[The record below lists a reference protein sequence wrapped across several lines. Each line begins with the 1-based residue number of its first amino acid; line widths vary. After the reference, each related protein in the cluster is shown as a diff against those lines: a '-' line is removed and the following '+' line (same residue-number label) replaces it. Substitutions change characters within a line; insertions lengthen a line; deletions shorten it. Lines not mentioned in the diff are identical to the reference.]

1 LVLTRRRLSSI
12 LRYGLL
18 LPVWK
23 GVPPANERSPP
34 GTTHAMKTED
44 PPARAAF
51 ITALNDAYLVPRED
65 GYAIFWRTSG
75 HDLCTVEDQ
84 VAEQALRSAGRAV
97 RLGSWSGTIRGRRD
111 EWTLWW
117 ARGLPWASTS
127 DVADGDQTLRMIE
140 HWRAAV
146 AAAEARGQRWDRP
159 VPSAAA
165 PPAHGRTEPRLGI
178 RGRVRML
185 DSLRGLL
192 NRR

>member
-1 LVLTRRRLSSI
+1 M
-12 LRYGLL
+12 
-18 LPVWK
+18 PVWK
-23 GVPPANERSPP
+23 GVLAANERSPP

-51 ITALNDAYLVPRED
+51 ITALNDAYLVPRDD

-75 HDLCTVEDQ
+75 HDLCTVEHE
-84 VAEQALRSAGRAV
+84 VAEQALRSGGRAV
-97 RLGSWSGTIRGRRD
+97 RLGSWSGTIRGRHD

-146 AAAEARGQRWDRP
+146 AALEARGQCWDRP
-159 VPSAAA
+159 GPSAAA
-165 PPAHGRTEPRLGI
+165 PPARRPAEPARGA
-178 RGRVRML
+178 RGRARVL
-185 DSLRGLL
+185 GGLRGLL
-192 NRR
+192 GGR